1 MRSPA
6 SLLLW
11 RAPTPRRPSRRTSL
25 PSFDGTAAI
34 QQPETARSPTFPGV
48 PRHACSGSTTPAEPS
63 EQGLRDRLSLRFALR
78 VLPSETTDSSASA
91 TTTFRGPIP
100 QPACS
105 LSTLRSPG
113 RPSTRQDSLPAGGP
127 ALPDGSS
134 TRWVTL
140 LSFCNVDGHMASS
153 KSELSWRTVSRGSGF
168 SEARRESHI
177 RTQTRRMKSYG
188 SRTCGLES
196 PSQFDPIQGIPSP
209 AHPATVRPD
218 SPVRLIRT
226 LRRAPSGL
234 VPVPRGALR

>member
-1 MRSPA
+1 MQI
-6 SLLLW
+6 
-11 RAPTPRRPSRRTSL
+11 SRTRL
-25 PSFDGTAAI
+25 F
-34 QQPETARSPTFPGV
+34 ET
-48 PRHACSGSTTPAEPS
+48 
-63 EQGLRDRLSLRFALR
+63 L
-78 VLPSETTDSSASA
+78 
-91 TTTFRGPIP
+91 RGPIP

-113 RPSTRQDSLPAGGP
+113 RPGTTQDSLPAGGP

-168 SEARRESHI
+168 GEARRESHI

-196 PSQFDPIQGIPSP
+196 PSNL
-209 AHPATVRPD
+209 AH
-218 SPVRLIRT
+218 
-226 LRRAPSGL
+226 
-234 VPVPRGALR
+234 PRGAWTLPRTTAGWMAGHIGERRRAYLAARRESLQGDRSFSGRRNRGARRCTEESHRARRRQARLRIRDTRRRGRTRRTFPHED